1 MGLFLNPSSVKFFFY
16 YCAEKYHSFKCVV
29 KVKVKVKVK
38 CGVVDILDVFETF
51 SQRVGS
57 RMIVISISI
66 SI

>member
-1 MGLFLNPSSVKFFFY
+1 MMLWAYFLILAVLSFFFIIVQ
-16 YCAEKYHSFKCVV
+16 KNIIVLN
-29 KVKVKVKVK
+29 
-38 CGVVDILDVFETF
+38 DILDVFETF